1 MKRELIY
8 ERRQAA
14 GRMEAVMLFA
24 SAVALI
30 GAILA
35 FLAREL
41 WPGLVL
47 FTLALIAYALS
58 RVFDL
63 LDTLFASIGKPD
75 GNPAPKQKE
84 TDDRQT

>member
-14 GRMEAVMLFA
+14 GRMEAVMLFTT
-24 SAVALI
+24 AVALI

-35 FLAREL
+35 FLTYGWWPALEL
-41 WPGLVL
+41 FILG
-47 FTLALIAYALS
+47 LIAYALS

-75 GNPAPKQKE
+75 GSPTPGPKE
-84 TDDRQT
+84 IDHRPT